1 MKSQLGQN
9 KNFKNKEKRSAL
21 RTVIVSVIP
30 ITASKQVLIDLSMLV
45 KL

>member
-9 KNFKNKEKRSAL
+9 KNFKSKEKRSVL
-21 RTVIVSVIP
+21 RTVIVSIIP
-30 ITASKQVLIDLSMLV
+30 IAASKQVLIDLSMLV